1 MASDTWQRHRTTETN
16 DSEGHRKME
25 DGVMI
30 TAEETREDD
39 KGIGGDAGLWG
50 YQTRVAV
57 DKCSGG

>member
-39 KGIGGDAGLWG
+39 RALAETQDYGDIRQG
-50 YQTRVAV
+50 
-57 DKCSGG
+57 